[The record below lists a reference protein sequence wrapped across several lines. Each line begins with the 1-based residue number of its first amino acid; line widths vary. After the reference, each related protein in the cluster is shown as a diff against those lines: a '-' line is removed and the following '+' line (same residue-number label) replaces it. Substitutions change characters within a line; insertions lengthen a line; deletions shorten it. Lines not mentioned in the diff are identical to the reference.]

1 MDKKNLVMFLAIMG
15 VLVALSY
22 VNMLG
27 EGADLVKNGK
37 PIIREAFSEEDYE
50 IEINDDGMVVKFASE
65 VAEEYEGRFL
75 AVYAYDADGNHVTK
89 MKRVVNGRIMVE
101 ADEMP
106 SFVASFEGNVIKDI
120 EKAEQSLRFVQIVN
134 DAKREGRNLGVERC
148 LMGKRC
154 IAICPAAAIEVL
166 IRDDENNGRIIPDID
181 YDKCIEG
188 GLCASRCP
196 TDLIV
201 T

>member
-1 MDKKNLVMFLAIMG
+1 MDKKNLVMFLAIMAI
-15 VLVALSY
+15 LVALSY
-22 VNMLG
+22 VNMFG
-27 EGADLVKNGK
+27 EGAELVRKGK
-37 PIIREAFSEEDYE
+37 PIIREAFSDTDYKME
-50 IEINDDGMVVKFASE
+50 ITNDGLLVKFASH
-65 VAEEYEGRFL
+65 VANEYEGEFL
-75 AVYAYDADGNHVTK
+75 AVYAYDADGNHVMK
-89 MKRVVNGRIMVE
+89 MKRVVNGNI
-101 ADEMP
+101 AINKDEMP

-120 EKAEQSLRFVQIVN
+120 EKAEQSLRFLEILQ
-134 DAKREGRNLGVERC
+134 DAEREGRNFGVERC

-166 IRDDENNGRIIPDID
+166 IRDDESNGRIIPEID

>member
-1 MDKKNLVMFLAIMG
+1 MDKKNLVMFLVILG
-15 VLVALSY
+15 ILVALSY

-27 EGADLVKNGK
+27 EGAELVKNGK

-50 IEINDDGMVVKFASE
+50 IKIMEDSMIVKFASD

-75 AVYAYDADGNHVTK
+75 AVYAYDAEGNHVMK
-89 MKRVVNGRIMVE
+89 MKRVVNGNITINK
-101 ADEMP
+101 DEMP
-106 SFVASFEGNVIKDI
+106 SFVASFESNVIKDI
-120 EKAEQSLRFVQIVN
+120 KKAEQSLRFMQILK
-134 DAKREGRNLGVERC
+134 DAKSEGRNFGVERC

-166 IRDDENNGRIIPDID
+166 IRDDESNGRIIPEID

>member
-1 MDKKNLVMFLAIMG
+1 MFLVIMG
-15 VLVALSY
+15 ILVALSY

-27 EGADLVKNGK
+27 GGTELVRKGK
-37 PIIREAFSEEDYE
+37 PIIREAFSDADYKME
-50 IEINDDGMVVKFASE
+50 ITDEGLLVKFASH
-65 VAEEYEGRFL
+65 VANEYEGRFL

-89 MKRVVNGRIMVE
+89 MKRVVNGRIAIE
-101 ADEMP
+101 EDEIP

-120 EKAEQSLRFVQIVN
+120 EKAEQSLRFLQIMR
-134 DAKREGRNLGVERC
+134 DAKNEGRNFGVERC

-166 IRDDENNGRIIPDID
+166 IRDDENKGRIIPDID

-196 TDLIV
+196 TDLII